1 MCPTD
6 AQTRPRGTFLAEVL
20 ANERLCDE
28 HYLLR
33 LGVTGFPPSRPGQ
46 FVQVQCRRPD
56 LEPRPRVVDWP
67 DDRPPKL
74 TQPDLV
80 QVEALLR
87 RPFSIARRRDLD
99 GPSTGSGR
107 AVVARRAEIEII
119 YRVVGSGTA
128 WLERLAAGQPVSVL
142 GPLGNAFAI
151 DQHKPA
157 AALVGGGVG
166 IPPLIYLAEALAAC
180 GKDVKAFCGV
190 RSANLLPLRIGGAA
204 EVSPDGSPTSSVV
217 DFAAHGVQAAIATD
231 DGSLG
236 WRGLAAELFRR
247 WLEAQDGPAGR
258 LVVYSCGPE
267 AMMRAVGEACIA
279 RGVECQLALER
290 HMACGMGTCQS
301 CIVKIRAD
309 CEAGWEY
316 KLACTDGPVFS
327 AEEILWD

>member
-6 AQTRPRGTFLAEVL
+6 AQTRTRGTFLAEVL

-33 LGVTGFPPSRPGQ
+33 LGLRSFPPSRPGQ
-46 FVQVQCRRPD
+46 FVQVQCRTPD
-56 LEPRPRVVDWP
+56 AEPRPRPVDWP
-67 DDRPPKL
+67 LDRPPKL

-80 QVEALLR
+80 RVEALLR

-99 GPSTGSGR
+99 G
-107 AVVARRAEIEII
+107 RAEIEII

-128 WLERLAAGQPVSVL
+128 WLERLAPAEKVSVL
-142 GPLGNAFAI
+142 GPLGNGFAI
-151 DQHKPA
+151 REDKPA

-180 GKDVKAFCGV
+180 GKDAKAFCGV
-190 RSANLLPLRIGGAA
+190 RSASLLPLKLGGAA
-204 EVSPDGSPTSSVV
+204 EVSADGSPTAAVT
-217 DFAAHGVQAAIATD
+217 DFAACGVETAVATD

-236 WRGLAAELFRR
+236 WKGLAADLFSR
-247 WLEAQDGPAGR
+247 WLEAQDGPADR

-301 CIVKIRAD
+301 CIVKLRA
-309 CEAGWEY
+309 EGEPGWQY
-316 KLACTDGPVFS
+316 KLACTDGPIFG
-327 AEEILWD
+327 AEEILWG